1 MFILFSYCSLSG
13 YPKATINGSMATQ
26 AAGGEVTSEDLQ
38 SNISSVLWQ
47 FKEFSNEV
55 GTNMI
60 VIFCYCQCFK
70 EKQIVFDKN
79 NS

>member
-1 MFILFSYCSLSG
+1 MFIIFSYCSLSG
-13 YPKATINGSMATQ
+13 YPKAKINGTMATQ

-55 GTNMI
+55 GTTCHDCH
-60 VIFCYCQCFK
+60 FLLLS
-70 EKQIVFDKN
+70 VFQRATNRIRQK
-79 NS
+79 